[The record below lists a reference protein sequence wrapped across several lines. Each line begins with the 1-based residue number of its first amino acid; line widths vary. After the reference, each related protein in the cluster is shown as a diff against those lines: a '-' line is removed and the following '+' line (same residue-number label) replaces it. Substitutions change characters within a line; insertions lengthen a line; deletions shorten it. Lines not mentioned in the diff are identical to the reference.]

1 MNDLL
6 KRSLTG
12 IAYIAVMLGGII
24 IHPYVFVV
32 VFGTILF
39 LTQAE
44 FYKISEEAGFM
55 PQKKFGLFLGLLLF
69 ILFFLSAKKIIPHF
83 YILLS
88 VPFLF
93 FVFIGELFRRKSNAL
108 KNGAI
113 TLLGLIYVALPFSL
127 LNFIVFA
134 QTAGDSKFYP
144 WILVGILFIIWFYDS
159 MAYVTGSLLGKH
171 KIAPKISPAK
181 SWEGL
186 IGGTIFA
193 VIVGI
198 INAVLFQ
205 EINMVNWIVIAL
217 ITVIFGTFGD
227 FFESKIK
234 REIGIKDSGNILP
247 GHGGLLD
254 RFDSLLFAIPI
265 IFVWLSLI
273 DKF

>member
-1 MNDLL
+1 MNDIV

-12 IAYIAVMLGGII
+12 VAFVAIMLGGII
-24 IHPYVFVV
+24 INPYVFAL
-32 VFGTILF
+32 VFVIILLF
-39 LTQAE
+39 TQSE
-44 FYKISEEAGFM
+44 FYKITEQARFS
-55 PQKKFGLFLGLLLF
+55 PHKRTGLILGLLLF
-69 ILFFLSAKKIIPHF
+69 ILFFLTAKNIIPQS

-88 VPFLF
+88 IPFLF
-93 FVFIGELFRRKSNAL
+93 FVFIAELFREKSNAL
-108 KNGAI
+108 KNSAI
-113 TLLGLIYVALPFSL
+113 TLFGLIYVALPFSL
-127 LNFIVFA
+127 LNFIVFR
-134 QTAGDSKFYP
+134 QTLGNSNFYP
-144 WILVGILFIIWFYDS
+144 WILVGIFLIIWIYDS
-159 MAYVTGSLLGKH
+159 MAYVSGSLLGKH
-171 KIAPKISPAK
+171 KIAAKISPAK

-193 VIVGI
+193 VIMGL

-205 EINMVNWIVIAL
+205 EISMLNWIVIAL
-217 ITVIFGTFGD
+217 ITVIFGTIGD

-254 RFDSLLFAIPI
+254 RFDSLLFAIPP

>member
-1 MNDLL
+1 LNNLL

-12 IAYIAVMLGGII
+12 IGYVAIMLGGII
-24 IHPYVFVV
+24 IHPFVFAP
-32 VFGTILF
+32 VFAIILF
-39 LTQAE
+39 FTQSE
-44 FYKISEEAGFM
+44 FYKITEQAKFA
-55 PQKKFGLFLGLLLF
+55 PQKKIGLILGLLLF
-69 ILFFLSAKKIIPHF
+69 ILFFLTANKIIPQPF
-83 YILLS
+83 ILLS
-88 VPFLF
+88 VPFIF
-93 FVFIGELFRRKSNAL
+93 FVFIGELFRKKSNTL

-113 TLLGLIYVALPFSL
+113 TLLGLVYVALPFSL
-127 LNFIVFA
+127 MNFIVFT
-134 QTAGDSKFYP
+134 QTSDNSFYP
-144 WILVGILFIIWFYDS
+144 WILVGILLIIWVYDS
-159 MAYVTGSLLGKH
+159 IAYVSGSLLGKH
-171 KIAPKISPAK
+171 KIASKISPAK

-193 VIVGI
+193 VIMGI
-198 INAVLFQ
+198 VNAVLFQ
-205 EINMVNWIVIAL
+205 EIDIFNWIVIAL
-217 ITVIFGTFGD
+217 ITVIFGTIGD